1 MTYQQLSQYVCSK
14 CGSDHLGWDAWADE
28 NGQVIGVMDF
38 NQCLDA
44 ECGAESTAVLRID
57 LETQGTAEAL
67 ERVNEQEGA
76 A

>member
-1 MTYQQLSQYVCSK
+1 MIYQQLSQYVCRE

-28 NGQVIGVMDF
+28 NGQVIDTMDF
-38 NQCLDA
+38 NQCLECCA
-44 ECGAESTAVLRID
+44 EGVAVLRID
-57 LETQGTAEAL
+57 LETKGTAEAL